1 MGYADSRKKARFPE
15 LCLQESTMA
24 KSASVVKA
32 VFRGLA
38 RMERAYTIELGP
50 VRATG
55 VPAILLGVCGIV
67 AASGFAAFLARAAD
81 RLPET
86 LNEANGLAQTLRG
99 DRPRLNP

>member
-1 MGYADSRKKARFPE
+1 
-15 LCLQESTMA
+15 MA
-24 KSASVVKA
+24 KASVIRA
-32 VFRGLA
+32 VFKGMA
-38 RMERAYTIELGP
+38 RLESSYTIEVGP

-67 AASGFAAFLARAAD
+67 AASGLAAFLAKSAG

-86 LNEANGLAQTLRG
+86 LSEAKGLAQTLRG

>member
-1 MGYADSRKKARFPE
+1 MSKQATIR
-15 LCLQESTMA
+15 
-24 KSASVVKA
+24 A
-32 VFRGLA
+32 VFKGLA
-38 RMERAYTIELGP
+38 RLNRQYTLEVGP

-67 AASGFAAFLARAAD
+67 AASGVAAFLAHSAE

-86 LNEANGLAQTLRG
+86 LSEAKGLAQTLRG

>member
-1 MGYADSRKKARFPE
+1 MSKKRAAIVRAAF
-15 LCLQESTMA
+15 
-24 KSASVVKA
+24 K
-32 VFRGLA
+32 GLA
-38 RMERAYTIELGP
+38 KMQHEYTLEVGP

-67 AASGFAAFLARAAD
+67 AASGVAAFLARSAT

-86 LNEANGLAQTLRG
+86 LSEAKGLAQTLRG

>member
-1 MGYADSRKKARFPE
+1 MSRKSSTLKAFFKGAAR
-15 LCLQESTMA
+15 LQREFTLE
-24 KSASVVKA
+24 V
-32 VFRGLA
+32 
-38 RMERAYTIELGP
+38 GP

-67 AASGFAAFLARAAD
+67 AASGVAAFLARSAE

-86 LNEANGLAQTLRG
+86 LGEAKGLAQTLRG

>member
-1 MGYADSRKKARFPE
+1 
-15 LCLQESTMA
+15 
-24 KSASVVKA
+24 
-32 VFRGLA
+32 
-38 RMERAYTIELGP
+38 

-67 AASGFAAFLARAAD
+67 AASGVAAFLARSAT

-86 LNEANGLAQTLRG
+86 LGEAKGLAQTLRG

>member
-1 MGYADSRKKARFPE
+1 MSKKATVR
-15 LCLQESTMA
+15 
-24 KSASVVKA
+24 A
-32 VFRGLA
+32 VLRGLA
-38 RMERAYTIELGP
+38 RLNRQYTLEVGP

-67 AASGFAAFLARAAD
+67 AASGLAAFLARSAD

-86 LNEANGLAQTLRG
+86 LNEAKGLAQTLRG

>member
-1 MGYADSRKKARFPE
+1 MNKRHIRA
-15 LCLQESTMA
+15 L
-24 KSASVVKA
+24 
-32 VFRGLA
+32 FRGLA
-38 RMERAYTIELGP
+38 RLNREYTLEVGP

-67 AASGFAAFLARAAD
+67 AASGVAAFLARGAE

-86 LNEANGLAQTLRG
+86 LSEAKGLAQTLRG

>member
-1 MGYADSRKKARFPE
+1 
-15 LCLQESTMA
+15 MA
-24 KSASVVKA
+24 KASVIRA
-32 VFRGLA
+32 VFKGMA
-38 RMERAYTIELGP
+38 RLESSYTIEVGP

-67 AASGFAAFLARAAD
+67 AASGVAAFLARSAG

-86 LNEANGLAQTLRG
+86 LSEAKGLAQTLRG

>member
-1 MGYADSRKKARFPE
+1 MSKKRAAIVR
-15 LCLQESTMA
+15 
-24 KSASVVKA
+24 A

-38 RMERAYTIELGP
+38 RMQREYTLEVGP

-67 AASGFAAFLARAAD
+67 AASGVAAFLARSAK

-86 LNEANGLAQTLRG
+86 LSEAKGLAQTLRG